1 MAKVVVTAALTGAL
15 ANRDQCPGIPYT
27 PEEIGEEARRAR
39 DAGAAVV
46 HIHAR
51 ERDGTPSV
59 RVEMYREIL
68 EAVRA
73 RTDVVINFSTGAVGI
88 PMEDRVAHIRDLKPE
103 IGALNMGSM
112 NYAIYS
118 ARKKTFYRDLVFA
131 NPFKDISFLLQVMN
145 DAGVRPELECFDS
158 GHIGNTAPLL
168 DLGLL
173 RPPLQFSLI
182 MGVLGGIPATTR
194 NLVHQVG
201 SLPPGSI
208 WGVIGVSLEQWSLA
222 ATAVTLGGNVRV
234 GFEDNFYLDEG
245 RMAKSNGELVEKAVR
260 LCRELGRDVA
270 SPEEASRLLA
280 LAPGRISGDLTDPPP
295 WR

>member
-1 MAKVVVTAALTGAL
+1 MTAALTGAL
-15 ANRDQCPGIPYT
+15 ANRNQCPAIPYT

-39 DAGAAVV
+39 EAGAAVV

-51 ERDGTPSV
+51 ERDGTPTV
-59 RVEMYREIL
+59 RVEMYREIM

-73 RTDVVINFSTGAVGI
+73 RSDILINFSTGAVGI

-118 ARKKTFYRDLVFA
+118 PRKKTFYHDLVFA
-131 NPFKDISFLLQVMN
+131 NPFKDITFLLRVMN
-145 DAGVRPELECFDS
+145 DAGVRPELECFDC
-158 GHIGNTAPLL
+158 GHIANSAPLI

-208 WGVIGVSLEQWSLA
+208 WEVIGVSLEQWQLSA
-222 ATAVTLGGNVRV
+222 AAITLGGNVRV
-234 GFEDNFYLDEG
+234 GFEDNFYLEEG
-245 RMAKSNGELVEKAVR
+245 KMARSNGELVDKAAR
-260 LCRELGRDVA
+260 LCRDLGRDVA
-270 SPEEASRLLA
+270 SPAEARVLLT
-280 LAPGRISGDLTDPPP
+280 LG
-295 WR
+295 

>member
-1 MAKVVVTAALTGAL
+1 MQKVVVTAALTGAL
-15 ANRDQCPGIPYT
+15 ANRSQCPDIPYT

-51 ERDGTPSV
+51 ERDGTPTV
-59 RVEMYREIL
+59 RVEMYREII

-73 RTDVVINFSTGAVGI
+73 RTDVLINFSTGAVGI
-88 PMEDRVAHIRDLKPE
+88 PMEERVAHIRDLKPH

-118 ARKKTFYRDLVFA
+118 SRTKTFYWDLVFA
-131 NPFKDISFLLQVMN
+131 NPFKEISYLLRVMN
-145 DAGVRPELECFDS
+145 EARVRPELECFDC
-158 GHIGNTAPLL
+158 GHIGNTAPLI

-173 RPPLQFSLI
+173 HPPLQFSLI

-208 WGVIGVSLEQWSLA
+208 WGVIGISQEQWQLVA
-222 ATAVTLGGNVRV
+222 AAITLGGNVRV

-245 RMAKSNGELVEKAVR
+245 RMARSNGELVEKAAR
-260 LCRELGRDVA
+260 LCRDLGREVA
-270 SPEEASRLLA
+270 TPTEAQTLLQ
-280 LAPGRISGDLTDPPP
+280 LG
-295 WR
+295 

>member
-1 MAKVVVTAALTGAL
+1 LSPDKVVVTAALTGAL
-15 ANRDQCPGIPYT
+15 ANRDQCPDIPYT
-27 PEEIGEEARRAR
+27 PEEIAEEARRAR
-39 DAGAAVV
+39 EAGAAVV

-51 ERDGTPSV
+51 ERDGSPTV
-59 RVEMYREIL
+59 RVEMYREIM

-73 RTDVVINFSTGAVGI
+73 RSDILINFSTGAVGI
-88 PMEDRVAHIRDLKPE
+88 PMEERVAHIRDLKPE

-118 ARKKTFYRDLVFA
+118 SKKKTFYWDLVFA
-131 NPFKDISFLLQVMN
+131 NPFKDISYLLKVMN
-145 DAGVRPELECFDS
+145 EAGVRPELECFDT
-158 GHIGNTAPLL
+158 GHIGNTEPLI

-208 WGVIGVSLEQWSLA
+208 WEVIGVSLEQWRLLA
-222 ATAVTLGGNVRV
+222 AAVTLGGNVRV
-234 GFEDNFYLDEG
+234 GFEDNFYLEEG
-245 RMAKSNGELVEKAVR
+245 KMARSNGELVEKAVR
-260 LCRELGRDVA
+260 ICRDLGREVA
-270 SPEEASRLLA
+270 VPTEARSLLRL
-280 LAPGRISGDLTDPPP
+280 
-295 WR
+295 

>member
-1 MAKVVVTAALTGAL
+1 LSLDRVVVAAALTGAL
-15 ANRDQCPGIPYT
+15 ANRDQCPDIPYT

-39 DAGAAVV
+39 EAGAAVV

-51 ERDGTPSV
+51 DRDGSPTV
-59 RVEMYREIL
+59 RVEMYREIM

-73 RTDVVINFSTGAVGI
+73 RSDILINFSTGAVGI
-88 PMEDRVAHIRDLKPE
+88 PMEERVAHIRDLKPE

-118 ARKKTFYRDLVFA
+118 SRKKTFYWDLVFA
-131 NPFKDISFLLQVMN
+131 NPFKDISYLLKVMN
-145 DAGVRPELECFDS
+145 EAGVRPELECFDT
-158 GHIGNTAPLL
+158 GHIGNTEPLI

-208 WGVIGVSLEQWSLA
+208 WEVIGVSLVQWQLLA
-222 ATAVTLGGNVRV
+222 AAVTLGGNVRV
-234 GFEDNFYLDEG
+234 GFEDNFYLEEG
-245 RMAKSNGELVEKAVR
+245 KMARSNGELVEKAVR
-260 LCRELGRDVA
+260 LCRDLGREVA
-270 SPEEASRLLA
+270 TPAEARSLLK
-280 LAPGRISGDLTDPPP
+280 LA
-295 WR
+295 